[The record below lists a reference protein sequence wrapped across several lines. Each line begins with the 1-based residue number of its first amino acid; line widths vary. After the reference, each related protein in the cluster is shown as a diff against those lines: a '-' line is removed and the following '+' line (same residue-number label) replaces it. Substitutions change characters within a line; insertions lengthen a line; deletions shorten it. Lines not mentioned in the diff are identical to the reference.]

1 MSSAKRACGDLELTN
16 VAHSSSRQ
24 ADYSLRRPDMSSHVA
39 TLRLFPGIT
48 AATVKAFF
56 IPPVH
61 GVVLETFGAGN
72 APQRR
77 DVLDIIKEA
86 CDRGVVVVA
95 ISQCAKGSVSDA
107 YDTGRTLLESGVVP
121 GCDMTPEVH

>member
-1 MSSAKRACGDLELTN
+1 MSVGNLSMNK
-16 VAHSSSRQ
+16 
-24 ADYSLRRPDMSSHVA
+24 LRCLKSYTA

-56 IPPVH
+56 MPPMR

-72 APQRR
+72 APQRK
-77 DVLDIIKEA
+77 DLMQALQDA

-107 YDTGRTLLESGVVP
+107 YETGRTLLKVGVVP
-121 GCDMTPEVH
+121 GHDMTPEVWPSVRLELLES